1 MKGMKEVVGRPS
13 RELVKVKIDTVGL
26 VAEVLTTTVFRD
38 DEFESEVKETDT
50 FNRKKAVHPDLEEA
64 FLKLRP
70 HFAALTG
77 HSEDKV
83 QVTGLRLVAYKSDQ
97 PKVMFLG
104 KLKLP
109 NDNASVSLNSH
120 LVDRYATSYPERQ
133 QMDVDVQKVIS
144 EVMEYIYGGKIA
156 DPEVWQLKMDFT
168 KDINNGGSGE
178 GGDEEVD
185 PIDEGEEEIEEENPE
200 PLPVPSGGRSKKG

>member
-1 MKGMKEVVGRPS
+1 MKEVVGRPS
-13 RELVKVKIDTVGL
+13 RELVKVKLDTVGL

-38 DEFESEVKETDT
+38 DEFESEVKETDI

-64 FLKLRP
+64 FLRLRP

-83 QVTGLRLVAYKSDQ
+83 EVTGLRLVAYNSDD

-104 KLKLP
+104 RLKFP
-109 NDNASVSLNSH
+109 HDNGSTSLNSH
-120 LVDRYATSYPERQ
+120 LVSPYNTSYPDRKP
-133 QMDVDVQKVIS
+133 MDIAVRSAIN
-144 EVMEYIYGGKIA
+144 EVMEYIFGGKIA

-178 GGDEEVD
+178 GSDEEVD
-185 PIDEGEEEIEEENPE
+185 PIDQGDEEIEEENPE